1 MVEIGEL
8 ESHWVR
14 PRIGPVIMHA
24 QSTTFR
30 RVARFA
36 ALGAAGLVLNVVITV
51 SLHEGLGV
59 PEEIAFAV
67 ALAVVFVFSFLT
79 SRYLI
84 FSDAAHGDP
93 KKQLL
98 KFAIF
103 SAGFRVSEY
112 LGFLV
117 LHTLLRLPY
126 LPSIIA
132 VLGVSF
138 LTKFFTYSTLVF
150 VDDREVP

>member
-1 MVEIGEL
+1 VVELGQL
-8 ESHWVR
+8 ESHWVW
-14 PRIGPVIMHA
+14 PRIGSVIMHA

-30 RVARFA
+30 RIIRFA
-36 ALGAAGLVLNVVITV
+36 ALGVAGFVLNLVITV
-51 SLHEGLGV
+51 SLHERLGV
-59 PEEIAFAV
+59 PEEFAFAV

-84 FSDAAHGDP
+84 FADAAQGDP

-126 LPSIIA
+126 LPSIVA

-138 LTKFFTYSTLVF
+138 LTKFFTYSTVVF
-150 VDDREVP
+150 VDDT